1 MVRACW
7 TVSRLPDPTPSILCR
22 VEDAAVRER
31 TLPNDDN
38 ASTPDDWADSSE
50 DFGERRERERRGDA
64 RHHNLVSERA
74 EVAGGR
80 GRETRNQDFG
90 I

>member
-7 TVSRLPDPTPSILCR
+7 TVSRLPDPTPTILCC

-38 ASTPDDWADSSE
+38 ASTPDDWAGSNE
-50 DFGERRERERRGDA
+50 DFGVRRERETRGYA
-64 RHHNLVSERA
+64 ATTIWFRSAA
-74 EVAGGR
+74 EFAGGR
-80 GRETRNQDFG
+80 GRETRN
-90 I
+90 